1 MPAAS
6 PVCPIALPAPCASS
20 PPSLLLPST
29 STQLTHHSRALPP
42 RSRSL
47 MCHLR
52 PGEDLEKELTDKL
65 KPEELKALLASA
77 HKPNYTV
84 QVGAAGR

>member
-1 MPAAS
+1 
-6 PVCPIALPAPCASS
+6 
-20 PPSLLLPST
+20 
-29 STQLTHHSRALPP
+29 
-42 RSRSL
+42 

-84 QVGAAGR
+84 QVGGAGI